1 MAGFCKNCGTPFDD
15 ATTFCGKCG
24 TATGAAP
31 VRPTAPAAPAY
42 AALPAMRPPEPGQ
55 AAAVPQAA
63 VPAKS
68 SSGCLKAVI
77 VGVVVL
83 LVFGAIGIA
92 GIWYVAHRVKDKVHD
107 MGLDDLSSDNANAN
121 RGPAL
126 GGRDACSLLSK
137 EDVGEA
143 AKMEVVRA
151 EHPQGKGAG
160 CVYSVMG
167 EMTDLVAKHA
177 ALLPKGDMTE
187 QQRQQMEAFAK
198 SIMQNSNAQRGNYG
212 ATTHPGEAPVVVFN
226 VANHGAKAV
235 MSMSR
240 LTMGNLG
247 PSIKNLPGL
256 GDDAFDLAGVMI
268 MARKGDSVL
277 TMMYMSCPCT
287 TEDVL
292 PLARKVVSGM

>member
-1 MAGFCKNCGTPFDD
+1 MAGFCKNCGTPFSDGT
-15 ATTFCGKCG
+15 AFCGKCG

-31 VRPTAPAAPAY
+31 ARPGAPAY
-42 AALPAMRPPEPGQ
+42 AALPTMRPPEPAQ
-55 AAAVPQAA
+55 AAPAPQAA
-63 VPAKS
+63 TPAKS
-68 SSGCLKAVI
+68 SSGCGKAIAVAA
-77 VGVVVL
+77 VVL

-92 GIWYVAHRVKDKVHD
+92 GIWYVAHRVKEKVHD
-107 MGLDDLSSDNANAN
+107 MGLDDLSDTNANAN

-126 GGRDACSLLSK
+126 GGRNACSLLDK
-137 EDVGEA
+137 EDVGQA

-151 EHPQGKGAG
+151 ESNRGQGAG

-167 EMTDLVAKHA
+167 DMTDLIAKHA

-198 SIMQNSNAQRGNYG
+198 SLMQNSNTQRGNYG
-212 ATTHPGEAPVVVFN
+212 ATPHPGEAPVVVFN